1 MLINGTCESMQVL
14 SKNVIVSC
22 ILWECNCFM
31 YNIPILVQFGRNI
44 HSRVIQITL
53 VVRTGAIL
61 ILFEKLTRAFFPGNC
76 TQNHAYYTTYPKP
89 SSCGLL
95 HRSRCGYLNE
105 KHDSKLL
112 KTFDYILRKHLHL
125 RKDFICEIVL
135 ISKRRRRCYRST
147 ISSIYKL
154 KNFSQLFKWKTK
166 PKSPRNI

>member
-1 MLINGTCESMQVL
+1 MQVL
-14 SKNVIVSC
+14 SKSVIVSC

-31 YNIPILVQFGRNI
+31 YNINTDSRPIWKKHTLQSYSNYTRRSDWCNFDPVWKT
-44 HSRVIQITL
+44 HSCIFFRKL
-53 VVRTGAIL
+53 HSKPC
-61 ILFEKLTRAFFPGNC
+61 ILF
-76 TQNHAYYTTYPKP
+76 TYPKP
-89 SSCGLL
+89 SSCDLL

>member
-1 MLINGTCESMQVL
+1 MAHVRVCRCYRIHEYIHES
-14 SKNVIVSC
+14 VIVSC
-22 ILWECNCFM
+22 IIL
-31 YNIPILVQFGRNI
+31 IPILVQFGRNI
-44 HSRVIQITL
+44 HSIRL
-53 VVRTGAIL
+53 VVQTGAIL
-61 ILFEKLTRAFFPGNC
+61 ILFEKLTRAFFSGNC
-76 TQNHAYYTTYPKP
+76 TQNHAYYITYPKP

-154 KNFSQLFKWKTK
+154 ENFSQLFK
-166 PKSPRNI
+166 